1 MVDGAGAIL
10 RYVAPGLAG
19 ATMITA
25 LKNQCANTKRR
36 WVVVNAAPGRI
47 NAGIIAVIKRKFITR
62 DDARH
67 HFKAYYNLISLYTQQ
82 LYIYKVISCHKFL
95 HSYGDELIVCRRIR
109 FLKLHHTVQAECLRF
124 RNISRKYGMRTSQ

>member
-10 RYVAPGLAG
+10 RRAAKELEDA
-19 ATMITA
+19 ITKIA
-25 LKNQCANTKRR
+25 LKNQCANTKRPR
-36 WVVVNAAPGRI
+36 VVNAALARI
-47 NAGIIAVIKRKFITR
+47 NAGIIAVIKGKFITR

-95 HSYGDELIVCRRIR
+95 HS
-109 FLKLHHTVQAECLRF
+109 
-124 RNISRKYGMRTSQ
+124 